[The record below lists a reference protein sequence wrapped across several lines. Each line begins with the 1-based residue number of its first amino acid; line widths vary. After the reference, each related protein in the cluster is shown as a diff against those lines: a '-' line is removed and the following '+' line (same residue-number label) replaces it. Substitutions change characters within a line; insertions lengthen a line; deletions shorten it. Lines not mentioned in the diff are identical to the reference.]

1 MEYLMYYLFTAN
13 GAASRDEAI
22 KYNRSEGNVK

>member
-13 GAASRDEAI
+13 GVALLDGAI
-22 KYNRSEGNVK
+22 NLIDMKGM

>member
-13 GAASRDEAI
+13 GATSRDGAI
-22 KYNRSEGNVK
+22 NLIDLKGM